1 MNNTIFAE
9 RLREART
16 AAKLTQ
22 AQLSMKAGVTAATI
36 SAYESA
42 DGNKGKNPSLENAL
56 KLAQALNVSLDWLC
70 GFSVRTEKA
79 PIVDFLKLLVTL
91 DEYTCI
97 TFDKVDLLNKDVQA
111 IMKEAYSSLN
121 DDELYM
127 NHCYC
132 EENNEREEW
141 NVFASVFHDYHIE
154 RFIREWQ
161 KMRELYRSNTI
172 DKDLYNLWLNKQFLD
187 IEKQMNERLICITG
201 EIIPDGEQNGDD
213 QETE

>member
-22 AQLSMKAGVTAATI
+22 AQLSMEAGVTAATI

-97 TFDKVDLLNKDVQA
+97 TFDEVDLIDKDVQA
-111 IMKEAYSSLN
+111 IMKEAYSSLD
-121 DDELYM
+121 DDELWM
-127 NHCYC
+127 NHCAC
-132 EENNEREEW
+132 VSNNEKEDW
-141 NVFASVFHDYHIE
+141 MVYATVFHNGYIE